1 MQINNNELK
10 NEETKNNDSLLLSD
24 SLVNLLKSFDELD
37 FGADNIDESEFLTGS
52 LFGYAYLHTQ
62 EKFFKTKFVSLSSLK
77 EKIVLSVICDN
88 QTLESII
95 EKKIN
100 HILIEYSDVYIQKV
114 RLENVYNY
122 TIKHV
127 KDNSYLVEFLI

>member
-1 MQINNNELK
+1 M
-10 NEETKNNDSLLLSD
+10 
-24 SLVNLLKSFDELD
+24 KSIAKPFIEYGPIVV
-37 FGADNIDESEFLTGS
+37 FFIF
-52 LFGYAYLHTQ
+52 
-62 EKFFKTKFVSLSSLK
+62 FFKTGEIQGAIVPLMLAAVVAM
-77 EKIVLSVICDN
+77 VLSYIV
-88 QTLESII
+88 